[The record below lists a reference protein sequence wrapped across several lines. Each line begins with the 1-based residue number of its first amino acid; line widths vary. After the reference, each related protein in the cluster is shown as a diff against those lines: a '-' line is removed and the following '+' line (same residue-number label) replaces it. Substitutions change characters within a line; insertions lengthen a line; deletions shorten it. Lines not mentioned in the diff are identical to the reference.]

1 MTQFDSRQAPPLE
14 GGDPDAP
21 PSEEEI
27 RESQRLRDA
36 LEDAS
41 KESADADLLRA
52 VKHAAEPKAIAKADL
67 DEAVQRGIARGERN
81 IRSGGVVI
89 RVAFGASFVVAA
101 AAAVVFFLGRGPVQ
115 PPDLVHARSTQP
127 LFTERFESRGGESA
141 RIDRIAVARA
151 ADLREN
157 HFARWG
163 VGEKRGRR

>member
-1 MTQFDSRQAPPLE
+1 MTQFD
-14 GGDPDAP
+14 DPDAP

-52 VKHAAEPKAIAKADL
+52 VKHAAEPKAIAKGDL
-67 DEAVQRGIARGERN
+67 DEAVKSGISRGER
-81 IRSGGVVI
+81 RSGGVVI

-115 PPDLVHARSTQP
+115 TPSPDFGLVHARSTQS
-127 LFTERFESRGGESA
+127 LFTERFESHGGESA

-163 VGEKRGRR
+163 VGDKRGRR

>member
-27 RESQRLRDA
+27 RESQRLREA

-52 VKHAAEPKAIAKADL
+52 VKNAAEPKAIAKADL
-67 DEAVQRGIARGERN
+67 DEAVKSGISRGER
-81 IRSGGVVI
+81 RSGGVVI
-89 RVAFGASFVVAA
+89 RVAFGASFVLAA
-101 AAAVVFFLGRGPVQ
+101 AAAIVFFLGRGPVQ
-115 PPDLVHARSTQP
+115 SPELVHARSTQS
-127 LFTERFESRGGESA
+127 LFTERFEAHGGESA

-163 VGEKRGRR
+163 VGDKRGRR

>member
-1 MTQFDSRQAPPLE
+1 MTQDDSRQAPPLR
-14 GGDPDAP
+14 GDDPDAP

-27 RESQRLRDA
+27 RESERLREA

-52 VKHAAEPKAIAKADL
+52 VKNAAEPKPIAKADL
-67 DEAVQRGIARGERN
+67 DAAVKSGMSRRDR
-81 IRSGGVVI
+81 RSGGVVI

-101 AAAVVFFLGRGPVQ
+101 AAAVVFFVGRGPVVT
-115 PPDLVHARSTQP
+115 PELVHARSTQP
-127 LFTERFESRGGESA
+127 LFTERFESHGGESA

>member
-1 MTQFDSRQAPPLE
+1 MTQFD
-14 GGDPDAP
+14 DPDAP

-52 VKHAAEPKAIAKADL
+52 VKHAAEPKAIAKSDL
-67 DEAVQRGIARGERN
+67 DEAVKSGMVRGER
-81 IRSGGVVI
+81 RSGGVVI
-89 RVAFGASFVVAA
+89 RVAFGASFVLAA
-101 AAAVVFFLGRGPVQ
+101 AAAIVFFLGRGPVQ
-115 PPDLVHARSTQP
+115 APELVHARSTQP

-163 VGEKRGRR
+163 VRDKRGRR

>member
-1 MTQFDSRQAPPLE
+1 MTQFD
-14 GGDPDAP
+14 DPDAP

-52 VKHAAEPKAIAKADL
+52 VKHAAEPKPIAKSDL
-67 DEAVQRGIARGERN
+67 DEAVKSGITRGER
-81 IRSGGVVI
+81 RSGGVVI
-89 RVAFGASFVVAA
+89 RVAFGASFVLAA
-101 AAAVVFFLGRGPVQ
+101 AAAVVFFIGRGPVQ
-115 PPDLVHARSTQP
+115 TPELAHARSTQP
-127 LFTERFESRGGESA
+127 LFTERFESHGGESA

-163 VGEKRGRR
+163 VSDKRGRH

>member
-1 MTQFDSRQAPPLE
+1 MTQFD
-14 GGDPDAP
+14 DPDAP

-36 LEDAS
+36 LEDTS
-41 KESADADLLRA
+41 KENADADLLRA
-52 VKHAAEPKAIAKADL
+52 VKHAAEPKPIAKSDL
-67 DEAVQRGIARGERN
+67 DEAVESGISRGER
-81 IRSGGVVI
+81 RSGGVVI
-89 RVAFGASFVVAA
+89 RVAFGASFVLAA
-101 AAAVVFFLGRGPVQ
+101 AAAIVFFLGRGPVQ
-115 PPDLVHARSTQP
+115 PPELVHARSTQP
-127 LFTERFESRGGESA
+127 LFTERFESHGGESA

>member
-1 MTQFDSRQAPPLE
+1 MTQFD
-14 GGDPDAP
+14 DPDAP

-52 VKHAAEPKAIAKADL
+52 VKNAAAPKAIGKTDL
-67 DEAVQRGIARGERN
+67 DEAVKRGISRGERK
-81 IRSGGVVI
+81 SGGVVI
-89 RVAFGASFVVAA
+89 RVAFGASFVLAA
-101 AAAVVFFLGRGPVQ
+101 AAAIVFFLGRGPVAS
-115 PPDLVHARSTQP
+115 PELAHARSTQS
-127 LFTERFESRGGESA
+127 LFTERFEARGGESA

-163 VGEKRGRR
+163 VRDKRGSR

>member
-27 RESQRLRDA
+27 RESERLREA

-52 VKHAAEPKAIAKADL
+52 VKHAAEPKAIAKSDL
-67 DEAVQRGIARGERN
+67 DAAVARGMKRGER
-81 IRSGGVVI
+81 RSGVVI
-89 RVAFGASFVVAA
+89 RVAFGVSALVAA
-101 AAAVVFFLGRGPVQ
+101 AAAIVFFLGRAPAVA
-115 PPDLVHARSTQP
+115 PELAHARSTQP
-127 LFTERFESRGGESA
+127 LFTERFEARGGESA

-163 VGEKRGRR
+163 VSDKRGRR

>member
-1 MTQFDSRQAPPLE
+1 MTQFD
-14 GGDPDAP
+14 DPDAP

-52 VKHAAEPKAIAKADL
+52 VKHAAEPKPIAKTDL
-67 DEAVQRGIARGERN
+67 DAAVKSGISRGERK
-81 IRSGGVVI
+81 SGGVVI
-89 RVAFGASFVVAA
+89 RVAFGASVFIAA
-101 AAAVVFFLGRGPVQ
+101 AAAIVFFVGRGPAQ
-115 PPDLVHARSTQP
+115 APELAHARSTQP
-127 LFTERFESRGGESA
+127 LFTERFESHGGESA

-163 VGEKRGRR
+163 VTGKRGSR